1 VHRKTDALSCAEAAG
16 VTSEPVRARRAVVK
30 EVGVN
35 VDEHP
40 ALPLLLL
47 LELGRQSGRDILRI
61 RDGQIQIGFLGL
73 FLFQYSILIVYI
85 VEIIDGGFT
94 R

>member
-1 VHRKTDALSCAEAAG
+1 MK
-16 VTSEPVRARRAVVK
+16 K
-30 EVGVN
+30 VGVN

-47 LELGRQSGRDILRI
+47 LELGGQSGRDILRI
-61 RDGQIQIGFLGL
+61 RDGQVQIGFLAL

>member
-1 VHRKTDALSCAEAAG
+1 VHRNTDALSCAEAAG
-16 VTSEPVRARRAVVK
+16 VTSEPVRAGRAVVK

-35 VDEHP
+35 VNEHP

-47 LELGRQSGRDILRI
+47 LELGRQSGGD
-61 RDGQIQIGFLGL
+61 
-73 FLFQYSILIVYI
+73 IVYVI
-85 VEIIDGGFT
+85 DIIDGGFT

>member
-1 VHRKTDALSCAEAAG
+1 
-16 VTSEPVRARRAVVK
+16 VK
-30 EVGVN
+30 KVSVN

-47 LELGRQSGRDILRI
+47 VELGRQSGRYILRI
-61 RDGQIQIGFLGL
+61 RYGQVQIGFLRL
-73 FLFQYSILIVYI
+73 FLFHHSIFVIYV
-85 VEIIDGGFT
+85 VEIIDGRFT

>member
-1 VHRKTDALSCAEAAG
+1 MHRNTDALSSAEPAG

-30 EVGVN
+30 EVRVN

-61 RDGQIQIGFLGL
+61 HYGQVQIGFLRF
-73 FLFQYSILIVYI
+73 FLFQHSIFIIYV